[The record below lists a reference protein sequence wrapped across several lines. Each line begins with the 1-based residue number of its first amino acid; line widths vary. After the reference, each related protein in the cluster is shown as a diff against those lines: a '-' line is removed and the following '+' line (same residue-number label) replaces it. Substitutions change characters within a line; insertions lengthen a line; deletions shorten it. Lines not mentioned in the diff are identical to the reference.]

1 MPEEIIGPRTMLGNT
16 VATMDE
22 RATTHSSVP
31 GAGEGSGA
39 ECVEVVAREREA
51 RAGAEAANRQ
61 KDDFL
66 AVLAHELRNPL
77 HSMAGWMRLLRS
89 GNLDGPNSDRAIDSI
104 ERGIEAQTRL
114 VEDLLDYSR
123 VINGRLRLELRET
136 DVVRVIE
143 AAVDAVSPAAKE
155 KGVYLNA
162 VCAPSTGHV
171 MADPS
176 RLQQVVCNL
185 LSNAIKFTPRGGVVL
200 IETGRDGS
208 VSQVSVTDTG
218 QGIEPGYLPFVF
230 ERFSQAEQS
239 ACGTATG
246 LGLGLSIV
254 KQIVELHGGSVSA
267 QSPGAGKGATF
278 IVRLPL
284 WHSRRREGGA
294 HFGLP
299 ESDSV
304 G

>member
-1 MPEEIIGPRTMLGNT
+1 
-16 VATMDE
+16 MDE
-22 RATTHSSVP
+22 SVSTQFNVRGTEEGP
-31 GAGEGSGA
+31 GAESAGI
-39 ECVEVVAREREA
+39 VAREREA
-51 RAGAEAANRQ
+51 RARAEAANRR

-66 AVLAHELRNPL
+66 AVVAHELKNPL
-77 HSMAGWMRLLRS
+77 HSMAGWMQLLRS
-89 GNLDGPNSDRAIDSI
+89 GRLDGPNADRAIESI
-104 ERGIEAQTRL
+104 ERGIKAQTRI

-136 DVVRVIE
+136 YVIPIIE
-143 AAVDAVSPAAKE
+143 AAVDALSPAANE

-162 VCAPSTGHV
+162 VNFLGAGRV
-171 MADPS
+171 MADPL

-185 LSNAIKFTPRGGVVL
+185 LSNAIKFTARGGGVL
-200 IETGRDGS
+200 IESGYQDS
-208 VSQVSVTDTG
+208 HAQIKVTDTG
-218 QGIEPGYLPFVF
+218 QGIEPGYLPLVF
-230 ERFSQAEQS
+230 ERFSQGEQS

-246 LGLGLSIV
+246 MGLGLSIV

-284 WHSRRREGGA
+284 CHNRRDEGDGD
-294 HFGLP
+294 FSLP
-299 ESDSV
+299 ESDSA

>member
-1 MPEEIIGPRTMLGNT
+1 MPGNR
-16 VATMDE
+16 VVTMDE
-22 RATTHSSVP
+22 GVTTQFSVP
-31 GAGEGSGA
+31 GTGEGFGDESAGI
-39 ECVEVVAREREA
+39 VAREREA
-51 RAGAEAANRQ
+51 RARAEAANRR

-66 AVLAHELRNPL
+66 AVVAHELKNPL
-77 HSMAGWMRLLRS
+77 HSMAGWMQLLRS
-89 GNLDGPNSDRAIDSI
+89 GRLDGPNADRAIESI
-104 ERGIEAQTRL
+104 ERGIRAQTRL

-123 VINGRLRLELRET
+123 VINGSLRLELRET
-136 DVVRVIE
+136 YVIPIIE
-143 AAVDAVSPAAKE
+143 AAVDAMSPAAEE

-162 VCAPSTGHV
+162 ACFSGAGRV

-185 LSNAIKFTPRGGVVL
+185 LSNAIKFTARGGGVL
-200 IETGRDGS
+200 IESGYKDS
-208 VSQVSVTDTG
+208 EAQIKVTDTG

-230 ERFSQAEQS
+230 ERFSQGGQS

-267 QSPGAGKGATF
+267 QSAGAGKGTTF

-284 WHSRRREGGA
+284 CHTRCHEGGA
-294 HFGLP
+294 EFRLP
-299 ESDSV
+299 ESDSA

>member
-1 MPEEIIGPRTMLGNT
+1 
-16 VATMDE
+16 MDE
-22 RATTHSSVP
+22 SVTTQFSAP
-31 GAGEGSGA
+31 GASEGFGS
-39 ECVEVVAREREA
+39 ECVGVVAREREA
-51 RAGAEAANRQ
+51 RAVAEAANRR

-66 AVLAHELRNPL
+66 AVVAHELRNPL

-89 GNLDGPNSDRAIDSI
+89 GRLDGPNADRAIESI
-104 ERGIEAQTRL
+104 ERGIKTQTRI

-136 DVVRVIE
+136 DVIPIVE
-143 AAVDAVSPAAKE
+143 AAVDAMSPAAKE

-162 VCAPSTGHV
+162 VCSSGAGRV
-171 MADPS
+171 MADPL

-185 LSNAIKFTPRGGVVL
+185 LSNAIKFTARGGGVL
-200 IETGRDGS
+200 IESGREDS
-208 VSQVSVTDTG
+208 ESQIRVTDTG

-230 ERFSQAEQS
+230 ERFSQAEHS
-239 ACGTATG
+239 AYETVTG

-254 KQIVELHGGSVSA
+254 KQIVELHGGRVSA

-284 WHSRRREGGA
+284 RHNRCDERGDDFR
-294 HFGLP
+294 LP
-299 ESDSV
+299 ESDPA

>member
-1 MPEEIIGPRTMLGNT
+1 MLVNT

-22 RATTHSSVP
+22 RATTQFCVRD
-31 GAGEGSGA
+31 AGEGFGA
-39 ECVEVVAREREA
+39 ECVGVVAREREA
-51 RAGAEAANRQ
+51 RARAEAANRR

-66 AVLAHELRNPL
+66 AVVAHELRNPL

-89 GNLDGPNSDRAIDSI
+89 GRLDGPNADRAIESI
-104 ERGIEAQTRL
+104 ERGIKAQTRL

-136 DVVRVIE
+136 DVVPIIE
-143 AAVDAVSPAAKE
+143 AAVDAMSPAAEE

-162 VCAPSTGHV
+162 TLFSCAGRV
-171 MADPS
+171 MADPL

-185 LSNAIKFTPRGGVVL
+185 LSNALKFTARGGGVL
-200 IETGRDGS
+200 IESGYQDS
-208 VSQVSVTDTG
+208 DAQIKVTDTG

-230 ERFSQAEQS
+230 ERFSQGEHS
-239 ACGTATG
+239 AYGTATG

-267 QSPGAGKGATF
+267 QSPGAGKGTTF

-284 WHSRRREGGA
+284 CHTRCDEGGA
-294 HFGLP
+294 DFRLP